1 MDKSSDKLTSL
12 DRALDVL
19 EFIYEQGGECSLTA
33 IAQGLGVYKSGVH
46 RALQTL
52 KARGFVSQDDL
63 SGRYSLGPRLF
74 ILGSRVGENTGL
86 VKALTPAARILAAK
100 YGECVHIT
108 MPYFDQGP
116 LPRQLLVAKIQN
128 PGSVLTVSPLVGS
141 VTYCHASA
149 SGKCM
154 LAFSTEEQLARY
166 MGHELIALT
175 ASTLTDWPALEA
187 QLSLIRLRGYA
198 TEDGETEVGLSCTGV
213 PCLRRD
219 GSLWGVISISG
230 PTSRIRALDAEAV
243 VADLRVAAQTC

>member
-1 MDKSSDKLTSL
+1 MDRQADKLTSL
-12 DRALDVL
+12 DRAIDVL

-33 IAQGLGVYKSGVH
+33 IAHGLGVYKSGVH

-52 KARGFVSQDDL
+52 RARGFVSQDDL
-63 SGRYSLGPRLF
+63 TGRYSLGPRLF

-86 VKALTPAARILAAK
+86 VKALTPAARRLAVQ

-108 MPYFDQGP
+108 MPYFGP
-116 LPRQLLVAKIQN
+116 DTLPRQLLVSKIQN
-128 PGSVLTVSPLVGS
+128 PGSVLTVSPQVGS

-154 LAFSTEEQLARY
+154 LAFSPEDLLARY
-166 MGHELIALT
+166 TDRPLIALT
-175 ASTLTDWPALEA
+175 ANTITDWQ
-187 QLSLIRLRGYA
+187 QLRQQLALIRQRGYA
-198 TEDGETEVGLSCTGV
+198 TEDGETELGLSCTGV

-230 PTSRIRALDAEAV
+230 PTSRIRDLPAEDMVAALQA
-243 VADLRVAAQTC
+243 AAQTY